1 MGGKGRRSP
10 GQRRAAKAKAR
21 QHRLTEQESRR
32 EQHARLVV
40 ERAGDPRFIQRERL
54 PDDGRVVR
62 CDPDSEAGTQISG
75 AFQHQLEKFREK
87 FGREPGPEDPIFF
100 DLDADDPTPLPAGSL
115 FRELDLLVADAD
127 EIGVPP
133 ALIKAFRDLGYLV
146 TEENRHLFSAAEIET
161 WRETVERYQAEDES
175 DDDELGEEEPV
186 ELLGA
191 EIKAVV
197 VRTLIEPSPQHA
209 RDFAARVVEMDLVLA
224 DAGVDDSAGALGL
237 STAFAVAARWLAGV
251 REERA
256 AEPVAEE
263 VLGWV
268 GSALGSVSA
277 ALSRRAAGILGAPKS
292 SGLTVQELVDE
303 LEDDFLP
310 ALIWLV
316 VGAVGCYGG
325 GDVTWLQR
333 FEVDADDG
341 AALSGSRSAPRL
353 PRVRAQGHSEVHVA
367 GRLGCGRSINV
378 VPDAR
383 A

>member
-21 QHRLTEQESRR
+21 QQRLAEQESRR

-40 ERAGDPRFIQRERL
+40 ERAGDPRFVQRERL
-54 PDDGRVVR
+54 PDGGRAVR
-62 CDPDSEAGTQISG
+62 WDPNSEAGTQISG
-75 AFQHQLEKFREK
+75 ALHHQLEKFREK

-100 DLDADDPTPLPAGSL
+100 DPDAEDPTPLPAVSL
-115 FRELDLLVADAD
+115 FGELDRLVANAD

-146 TEENRHLFSAAEIET
+146 TEENRHLFSAAEIEA
-161 WRETVERYQAEDES
+161 WRETVERYQTEDEL
-175 DDDELGEEEPV
+175 DDGELGEEELV
-186 ELLGA
+186 DLLSE
-191 EIKAVV
+191 EIRAVV
-197 VRTLIEPSPQHA
+197 ARTLIEPSPQHA

-237 STAFAVAARWLAGV
+237 STAFAVVARWLAGV
-251 REERA
+251 REESA
-256 AEPVAEE
+256 GEPVPEE

-268 GSALGSVSA
+268 ESALGSASA
-277 ALSRRAAGILGAPKS
+277 ALSRRAAGMLGVPES
-292 SGLTVQELVDE
+292 SDLTVQELVNE

-341 AALSGSRSAPRL
+341 AT
-353 PRVRAQGHSEVHVA
+353 
-367 GRLGCGRSINV
+367 
-378 VPDAR
+378 
-383 A
+383 

>member
-175 DDDELGEEEPV
+175 DDDEPV

-224 DAGVDDSAGALGL
+224 DA
-237 STAFAVAARWLAGV
+237 
-251 REERA
+251 
-256 AEPVAEE
+256 
-263 VLGWV
+263 
-268 GSALGSVSA
+268 
-277 ALSRRAAGILGAPKS
+277 
-292 SGLTVQELVDE
+292 
-303 LEDDFLP
+303 
-310 ALIWLV
+310 
-316 VGAVGCYGG
+316 

>member
-1 MGGKGRRSP
+1 MGGKDRRST

-21 QHRLTEQESRR
+21 QQRLAGQEFRR

-54 PDDGRVVR
+54 PDGGRVVR
-62 CDPDSEAGTQISG
+62 WDPESVAGTRISG
-75 AFQHQLEKFREK
+75 ALHHQLEKFREK
-87 FGREPGPEDPIFF
+87 FGRQPGPEDPIFF
-100 DLDADDPTPLPAGSL
+100 DPDAEDPTPLSAGSL
-115 FRELDLLVADAD
+115 SRELDRLVENAD

-146 TEENRHLFSAAEIET
+146 TEENRHLFSAAEIEA
-161 WRETVERYQAEDES
+161 WRETVERYRAEDEP
-175 DDDELGEEEPV
+175 DDDDLGEEELV

-191 EIKAVV
+191 EISAVV
-197 VRTLIEPSPQHA
+197 ARTLIEPSPQHA
-209 RDFAARVVEMDLVLA
+209 RDFAARVIEMDLVLA

-237 STAFAVAARWLAGV
+237 SAAFAVVARWLSGL

-268 GSALGSVSA
+268 GSALGPASV
-277 ALSRRAAGILGAPKS
+277 ALSRRAAGILGAPES
-292 SGLTVQELVDE
+292 SGVTVQELVDE

-310 ALIWLV
+310 ALIWLA

-333 FEVDADDG
+333 FEVDPDHG
-341 AALSGSRSAPRL
+341 AT
-353 PRVRAQGHSEVHVA
+353 
-367 GRLGCGRSINV
+367 
-378 VPDAR
+378 
-383 A
+383 